1 MNSRQDIQASLS
13 LLGLDLSG
21 QKVAIIGVGGIGIEV
36 CRICAAL
43 GAMVTMVD
51 NTSTPPE
58 LSGHFQNSDTYE
70 WLTADI
76 TDLAD
81 QDRIL
86 SHCKSYDAAIVT
98 VGICPDETHI
108 DIDDGTMWLQSF
120 RNILD
125 LNTAAPMRMCQHL
138 LRDMA
143 ARGNGRMV
151 LTSSL
156 ASRTGGL
163 ISGPQYT
170 ASKGAL
176 NAFSRWLATRAAHSG
191 VSVNCVA
198 PGVTQTPILGGRKVN
213 PSGIPAGRIA
223 EPIEIA
229 RAIVFLASPAASYI
243 HGITLDVNGGAWMG

>member
-1 MNSRQDIQASLS
+1 MVDSTSASDA
-13 LLGLDLSG
+13 DLS
-21 QKVAIIGVGGIGIEV
+21 
-36 CRICAAL
+36 
-43 GAMVTMVD
+43 T
-51 NTSTPPE
+51 
-58 LSGHFQNSDTYE
+58 HFHDSDAYE

-76 TDLAD
+76 TDLSA

-86 SHCKSYDAAIVT
+86 SHCKSHDAAIVT
-98 VGICPDETHI
+98 VGVCPDETHI
-108 DIDDGTMWLQSF
+108 DIDDGTAWHQSF
-120 RNILD
+120 RKILD
-125 LNTAAPMRMCQHL
+125 LNTAAPMRMCQCL

-143 ARGNGRMV
+143 AKGSGRIV

-163 ISGPQYT
+163 ISGAQYT

-176 NAFSRWLATRAAHSG
+176 NAFSRWLAARAAHSG

-198 PGVTQTPILGGRKVN
+198 PGVTRTPILGNREVD
-213 PSGIPAGRIA
+213 PSGIPVGRIA

-243 HGITLDVNGGAWMG
+243 HGVTLDVNGGAWMG